1 MTSSPNEIGELIGLK
16 HWYCDSTYRYT
27 VTDTIQP
34 LIKQSSAPRRPSG
47 DPKAD
52 RQRYYVLGHGSHLP
66 DTARYL
72 GGPITALRARL
83 STKGDRR
90 WRGRALIAPLTL

>member
-34 LIKQSSAPRRPSG
+34 LIKQSSAPRRPLG

-52 RQRYYVLGHGSHLP
+52 RRRYYVLGHGSHLL
-66 DTARYL
+66 DTAGSAVRSPHCAPGCRPKGIAV
-72 GGPITALRARL
+72 GGAVRF
-83 STKGDRR
+83 
-90 WRGRALIAPLTL
+90 APLTL

>member
-1 MTSSPNEIGELIGLK
+1 
-16 HWYCDSTYRYT
+16 
-27 VTDTIQP
+27 
-34 LIKQSSAPRRPSG
+34 
-47 DPKAD
+47 
-52 RQRYYVLGHGSHLP
+52 VLGHGSHLL